1 MNSLN
6 DPWNHNSLQSW
17 TTMLKTF
24 FAIFSLA
31 VFLLIQTTES
41 HHMFRW
47 ELSQN
52 KIFKIAFLKETFLR
66 ILWDQSCQNIL
77 SFIIYRGVGPRPP
90 LESRIHRVKILKIG
104 KISFFLLVG
113 PPRKKSFPRPCLC
126 FLLWFGCFVRQ
137 GGR

>member
-1 MNSLN
+1 MLEIRRDLVKEIIKYICVNILVESETHKLINEFLN

-77 SFIIYRGVGPRPP
+77 NFIIYRGVGPGGPGPP
-90 LESRIHRVKILKIG
+90 LNPGFIE
-104 KISFFLLVG
+104 
-113 PPRKKSFPRPCLC
+113 
-126 FLLWFGCFVRQ
+126 
-137 GGR
+137 